1 MVKTLCI
8 VQARLTSSRLPNK
21 VLMELGNSH
30 MSILEHVNA
39 RLSQSKYIDKVV
51 FAIPDS
57 ALNDKLA
64 EYLEYRN
71 IPYYRGSENDVLE
84 RFYQC
89 AQQYKPQFVV
99 RATCDNPFVDWQIA
113 DMLIENIGDNDYI
126 GCKAT
131 PLGTS
136 VEVFTMAA
144 LEEAHNKATT
154 EPEHEHV
161 TPYINQKMKA
171 VSMNANGLDYRLTI
185 DEERDFF
192 VADTIYKELYKGEP
206 IPNSIIY
213 DYLASHQEIA
223 YYNREVHQKQ
233 LGE

>member
-1 MVKTLCI
+1 
-8 VQARLTSSRLPNK
+8 
-21 VLMELGNSH
+21 MELGNSH

-51 FAIPDS
+51 FAIPDTP
-57 ALNDKLA
+57 LNDRLA
-64 EYLEYRN
+64 SFLSEKQ
-71 IPYYRGSENDVLE
+71 ITFYRGSEDDVLA

-89 AQQYKPQFVV
+89 ALKYKPQIVV

-113 DMLIENIGDNDYI
+113 DMLIDNIGDNDYI

-171 VSMNANGLDYRLTI
+171 VSMNANGLNYRLTI